1 MLLWRLLRKNIVAGQ
16 LLGYVFATL
25 IGLTI
30 VLFSIQFYTD
40 IKSVFSSEK
49 GVFGRD
55 FLVVSKKVS
64 MLNTLKLGSTGFT
77 ESELENMKKQSFVKR
92 IAGFTSSSYQVYA
105 SASVG
110 KGKRFSTLLFFESVP
125 NEFLDINSEDWQWD
139 YRQNFIP
146 IVLPKSYLTLY
157 NFGFAPGQ
165 GLPQLSESTIGM
177 LTLNIEIS
185 GREQATFQSRIVGF
199 TDRVNTILVP
209 QSFMDWA
216 NDQFG
221 VGKTTVSRVIIEPYN
236 LTDPAINTYF
246 SKHNYDV
253 ANDKAA
259 AGEASSFLRT
269 LIFIVMGVGVIITAL
284 ALGLMLLS
292 INLLIQKNHT
302 KIENLSLMGYTT
314 RQIALPYQSLVILLN
329 IIILSGALA
338 LVNHLH
344 NYYLDSFSAI
354 RLGNGQF
361 AWSSIWWGISIV
373 VALSI
378 INITWIW
385 LKVKEIRK

>member
-25 IGLTI
+25 VGLTI

-55 FLVVSKKVS
+55 FLVISKKVS
-64 MLNTLKLGSTGFT
+64 IFNTLKFGSTGFT
-77 ESELENMKKQSFVKR
+77 EKELENLKNQPFVKR
-92 IAGFTSSSYQVYA
+92 MAGFTTSSYQVYA

-125 NEFLDINSEDWQWD
+125 DEFLDIDSDDWTWD

-165 GLPQLSESTIGM
+165 GLPQLSESTISM
-177 LTLNIEIS
+177 LTLNIEIT
-185 GREQATFQSRIVGF
+185 GRGQATFQSRIVGF

-209 QSFMDWA
+209 QSFMNWA
-216 NDQFG
+216 NDEFG
-221 VGKTTVSRVIIEPYN
+221 VGETTVSRVIVEPYN
-236 LTDPAINTYF
+236 LTDPAISTYF

-269 LIFIVMGVGVIITAL
+269 LIFIVMGIGGIITIL

-302 KIENLSLMGYTT
+302 KIENLSLIGYSM
-314 RQIALPYQSLVILLN
+314 RKIAFPYQLLVIMLN
-329 IIILSGALA
+329 AVILTSALFI
-338 LVNHLH
+338 VNYLH
-344 NYYLDSFSAI
+344 QYYLNSFSFFQ
-354 RLGNGQF
+354 LNDGQF
-361 AWSSIWWGISIV
+361 AWSFILWGIVII

-378 INITWIW
+378 INISWIW
-385 LKVKEIRK
+385 LKVREIRR